1 MTTRQCAPALVL
13 AFAAL
18 AAGCSW
24 FGSEKKPAPLTE
36 FRAQVTP
43 KVVWTASVG
52 KAGPY
57 VFSPEA
63 EAGKV
68 YAAAADGTVSVVEE
82 DSGKVLT
89 RLDAK
94 QKISSGIVSDGDRV
108 LIGTLKGEVIA
119 LDAAGKPAWSVKLG
133 GELLSPAA
141 IAGKFAIVRT
151 ADGRLFSLALSD
163 GKRKWVY
170 QRQTPALLLR
180 SDAGLLVTS
189 SNVVA
194 GYPGGKLIALDLDDG
209 KLVWEVTVA
218 QPRGATELERVADI
232 AGVPVIDGARI
243 CAVAFQGKAAC
254 FDIQGG
260 NMVWSRE
267 VSSATGLAVD
277 AKNVY
282 ISDDQD
288 NVLALDKGSGASVWK
303 QDKFTRRKLTAPVV
317 VGGTVVVGDGLGYL
331 HVLSPEDGS
340 IIGRVAIDS
349 SRVQAIVGSRS
360 GLLVQTAG
368 GSLVLVRF

>member
-1 MTTRQCAPALVL
+1 MTSRVRASALLMACAV
-13 AFAAL
+13 L

-36 FRAQVTP
+36 FKAQVTP
-43 KVVWTASVG
+43 KIVWTASVG
-52 KAGPY
+52 KSGTY

-63 EAGKV
+63 EQGKV
-68 YAAAADGTVSVVEE
+68 YAAAADGTISVVEE
-82 DSGKVLT
+82 DSGKILT

-94 QKISSGIVSDGDRV
+94 QKISAGIISDGDRV

-119 LDAAGKPAWSVKLG
+119 LDASGKPAWSVKLG
-133 GELLSPAA
+133 GELLAPASV
-141 IAGKFAIVRT
+141 AGKFAIVRT
-151 ADGRLFSLALSD
+151 ADGRLFSLALAD
-163 GKRKWVY
+163 GKRRWVY

-180 SDAGLLVTS
+180 SDAGLVVTS
-189 SNVVA
+189 TNVVA
-194 GYPGGKLIALDLDDG
+194 GYPGGKLIALDLEDG

-232 AGVPVIDGARI
+232 AGVPVIDAGRI

-260 NMVWSRE
+260 NTVWTRD

-282 ISDDQD
+282 ITDDQD
-288 NVLALDKGSGASVWK
+288 NVLALDKGTGASVWK
-303 QDKFTRRKLTAPVV
+303 QDKFTRRKVTAPMVS
-317 VGGTVVVGDGLGYL
+317 GGNVIVGDGLGYL

-340 IIGRVAIDS
+340 IIGRIAIDG
-349 SRVQAIVGSRS
+349 SRVQAIVAAKS
-360 GLLVQTAG
+360 GLLVQTSG
-368 GSLVLVRF
+368 GSLALVRF

>member
-1 MTTRQCAPALVL
+1 MSARRGPVVLAL

-43 KVVWTASVG
+43 KIVWSASVG
-52 KAGPY
+52 KSRAY
-57 VFSPEA
+57 QFSPEA

-68 YAAAADGTVSVVEE
+68 YAAAADGTISVIEQ
-82 DSGKVLT
+82 DSGKVLV

-119 LDAAGKPAWSVKLG
+119 LDASGKPAWSVKLG
-133 GELLSPAA
+133 GELLSPAVV
-141 IAGKFAIVRT
+141 AGKFAIVRT
-151 ADGRLFSLALSD
+151 ADGRLFSLALAD

-180 SDAGLLVTS
+180 SDTGIIVTS
-189 SNVVA
+189 TNVVA

-218 QPRGATELERVADI
+218 QPRGSTELERVADI
-232 AGVPVIDGARI
+232 AGVPVIDGPRI

-260 NMVWSRE
+260 NTLWARD
-267 VSSATGLAVD
+267 VSSSTGLTVD

-288 NVLALDKGSGASVWK
+288 NVLALDKGTGASVWK
-303 QDKFTRRKLTAPVV
+303 QDKFARRRLTAPMA
-317 VGGTVVVGDGLGYL
+317 VGGNVVVGDSLGYL

-349 SRVQAIVGSRS
+349 SRVQAMVDSKS

-368 GSLVLVRF
+368 GTLALVRF

>member
-1 MTTRQCAPALVL
+1 MTARAFTAAMALGL
-13 AFAAL
+13 AAL
-18 AAGCSW
+18 APGCSW
-24 FGSEKKPAPLTE
+24 FGSDKKPAPLTE
-36 FRAQVTP
+36 IKAQVTP
-43 KVVWTASVG
+43 KIVWTASVG
-52 KAGPY
+52 KSGAY
-57 VFSPEA
+57 QFSPEA

-68 YAAAADGTVSVVEE
+68 YAAAADGTISVVEE
-82 DSGKVLT
+82 DSGKVLV

-108 LIGTLKGEVIA
+108 LVGTLKGDLIA
-119 LDAAGKPAWSVKLG
+119 LDASGKPAWSVKLG
-133 GELLSPAA
+133 GEILSPAVV
-141 IAGKFAIVRT
+141 AGKFAIVRT
-151 ADGRLFSLALSD
+151 ADGRLFSLALAD

-180 SDAGLLVTS
+180 SDTGLIVTS

-232 AGVPVIDGARI
+232 AGVPVIDGTRI

-260 NMVWSRE
+260 NTLWTRE
-267 VSSATGLAVD
+267 VSSATGLTVD

-282 ISDDQD
+282 VSDDQD
-288 NVLALDKGSGASVWK
+288 NVLALDKATGASVWK
-303 QDKFTRRKLTAPVV
+303 QDKFARRRLTAPIVA
-317 VGGTVVVGDGLGYL
+317 GGYVIVGDGLGYL
-331 HVLSPEDGS
+331 HVLSAQDGS
-340 IIGRVAIDS
+340 IVGRVAIDS
-349 SRVQAIVGSRS
+349 SRVQSIVTSRS
-360 GLLVQTAG
+360 GLLVQTSG
-368 GSLVLVRF
+368 GSLALVRL

>member
-1 MTTRQCAPALVL
+1 MTSRLFAAAAALGL
-13 AFAAL
+13 AAL
-18 AAGCSW
+18 ATGCSW
-24 FGSEKKPAPLTE
+24 FGSDKKPAPLTE
-36 FRAQVTP
+36 IKAQVTP

-52 KAGPY
+52 KSGTY
-57 VFSPEA
+57 QFSPEA

-68 YAAAADGTVSVVEE
+68 YAAAADGTISVVEE
-82 DSGKVLT
+82 DSGKVLV

-108 LIGTLKGEVIA
+108 LVGTLKGELIA
-119 LDAAGKPAWSVKLG
+119 LDASGKPAWSVKLG
-133 GELLSPAA
+133 GEILSPAVV
-141 IAGKFAIVRT
+141 AGKFAIVRT
-151 ADGRLFSLALSD
+151 ADGRLFSLALAD

-180 SDAGLLVTS
+180 SDTGLIVTS
-189 SNVVA
+189 ANVVA

-218 QPRGATELERVADI
+218 QPRGATELERVTDI
-232 AGVPVIDGARI
+232 AGVPVIDGTRI

-260 NMVWSRE
+260 NTLWTRE
-267 VSSATGLAVD
+267 VSSATGLTVD

-282 ISDDQD
+282 VSDDQD
-288 NVLALDKGSGASVWK
+288 NVLALDKATGASIWK
-303 QDKFTRRKLTAPVV
+303 QDKFARRRLTAPIVA
-317 VGGTVVVGDGLGYL
+317 GGYVVVGDGLGYL
-331 HVLSPEDGS
+331 HVLSAQDGS
-340 IIGRVAIDS
+340 IVGRVAIDS
-349 SRVQAIVGSRS
+349 SRVQSIVTSRS

-368 GSLVLVRF
+368 GSLALVRL